1 MARNNGDLRR
11 GILDEARSILLA
23 EGYAQVSMRKIAS
36 AVGCTPTSIY
46 LYFDSKDALFHALI
60 EEGMERLFEQLAAVA
75 GEDGDVGR
83 RFRRLCRS
91 FLEFGLENPEY
102 YEIMF
107 VVHPDQV
114 ARFPSEKYRKA
125 RRNLQLF
132 AGLLA
137 EAHGDLVGGRD
148 PLALATVVWAQLH
161 GAVSLILSRRLD
173 ASLDTADFLDA
184 VVEQAARVLE
194 THRS

>member
-1 MARNNGDLRR
+1 MARQNGDLRR

-46 LYFDSKDALFHALI
+46 LYFDSKDVLFHALI
-60 EEGMERLFEQLAAVA
+60 EEGMERLFEQLANAA
-75 GEDGDVGR
+75 ESDGDVGR

-114 ARFPSEKYRKA
+114 ARFPSDKYRKA

-137 EAHGDLVGGRD
+137 EARGDDGRD
-148 PLALATVVWAQLH
+148 PLELATVVWAQLH

-173 ASLDTADFLDA
+173 VSLDTADFLDA
-184 VVEQAARVLE
+184 TVAQAARVLE
-194 THRS
+194 PHRS

>member
-1 MARNNGDLRR
+1 MARQNGDLRR

-60 EEGMERLFEQLAAVA
+60 EEGMERLFDQLATAA
-75 GEDGDVGR
+75 EEEGDVGR

-114 ARFPSEKYRKA
+114 ARFPSDKYRKA
-125 RRNLQLF
+125 RRNLELF
-132 AGLLA
+132 ARLLA
-137 EAHGDLVGGRD
+137 EARPDDGRE
-148 PLALATVVWAQLH
+148 PLELATVVWAQLH

-184 VVEQAARVLE
+184 TVAQAARVLE
-194 THRS
+194 PHRS

>member
-1 MARNNGDLRR
+1 MGRHNGDLRR

-23 EGYAQVSMRKIAS
+23 EGYAQVSMRKIAA

-46 LYFDSKDALFHALI
+46 LYFESKDALFHALI

-75 GEDGDVGR
+75 GGDGAPVR

-114 ARFPSEKYRKA
+114 SRFPSEKYRKA

-137 EAHGDLVGGRD
+137 EAHGDDGRD
-148 PLALATVVWAQLH
+148 PLELATVVWAQLH

-173 ASLDTADFLDA
+173 ASLDTADVLDA
-184 VVEQAARVLE
+184 VVAQAARVLE
-194 THRS
+194 PNPS

>member
-60 EEGMERLFEQLAAVA
+60 EEGMERLYEQLAAIA
-75 GEDGDVGR
+75 DEGGDPQR
-83 RFRRLCRS
+83 RFARLCRS

-107 VVHPDQV
+107 VVHPEQMS
-114 ARFPSEKYRKA
+114 RYPSEKYRKA
-125 RRNLQLF
+125 RRSLRLF
-132 AGLLA
+132 AETIA
-137 EAHGDLVGGRD
+137 EARD
-148 PLALATVVWAQLH
+148 GAADDAMVDASVLWAQLH
-161 GAVSLILSRRLD
+161 GAASLMLARRLD
-173 ASLDTADFLDA
+173 AGLDAARFVDA
-184 VVEQAARVLE
+184 VVAHASALLATSE
-194 THRS
+194 T

>member
-11 GILDEARSILLA
+11 EILDQARAILLA
-23 EGYAQVSMRKIAS
+23 QGYAQVSMRKIAA

-60 EEGMERLFEQLAAVA
+60 EEGMERLYEQLAAVA
-75 GEDGDVGR
+75 DDSGDAQR
-83 RFRRLCRS
+83 RFGRLCRS

-114 ARFPSEKYRKA
+114 TRFPSEKYRKA

-132 AGLLA
+132 AELLA
-137 EAHGDLVGGRD
+137 EIRGGRDAD
-148 PLALATVVWAQLH
+148 PLALASVVWAQLH

-173 ASLDTADFLDA
+173 VALDTTAFLDA
-184 VVEQAARVLE
+184 VVAQSVRVLE
-194 THRS
+194 TSES

>member
-1 MARNNGDLRR
+1 MARNHGDLRR
-11 GILDEARSILLA
+11 GILDEARGILLA
-23 EGYAQVSMRKIAS
+23 EGNGQVSMRKIAS

-46 LYFDSKDALFHALI
+46 LYFESKDALFHALI

-75 GEDGDVGR
+75 GEGGSPQH

-125 RRNLQLF
+125 RRNLQFF
-132 AGLLA
+132 AGVLA
-137 EAHGDLVGGRD
+137 EAHGDD
-148 PLALATVVWAQLH
+148 DSDSMALASVVWAQLH

-173 ASLDTADFLDA
+173 ASLDTASFLDA
-184 VVEQAARVLE
+184 VVAQSVRVLQS
-194 THRS
+194 TRS